1 MKEIKA
7 YIRHHTVNHVIEAL
21 EQEGFNDM
29 TLIDVKGITRGLPRE
44 EYHYSLEL
52 AEKYMDV
59 IKLEIVCGDNQAE
72 KAVRIIERA
81 AHTGRKGDGLI
92 FVSPVEEVVRIR
104 TGEKGE
110 AALRPGDQGAK

>member
-1 MKEIKA
+1 MKEVKA
-7 YIRHHTVNHVIEAL
+7 YIRHHRVNHVIEAL

-29 TLIDVKGITRGLPRE
+29 TLIDVKGITKGLHRE

-59 IKLEIVCGDNQAE
+59 IKLEIVCTDQDAE
-72 KAVRIIERA
+72 RIVEIIKVN
-81 AHTGRKGDGLI
+81 AHTGRKGDGL
-92 FVSPVEEVVRIR
+92 VYVTPVEAVVRIK

-110 AALRPGDQGAK
+110 AALRPGDQKT

>member
-1 MKEIKA
+1 MKEVKA
-7 YIRHHTVNHVIEAL
+7 YIRHHRVNHVIEAL

-59 IKLEIVCGDNQAE
+59 IKLEIVCTDQGAE
-72 KAVRIIERA
+72 RIVEIIKAN
-81 AHTGRKGDGLI
+81 AHTGRKGDGLV
-92 FVSPVEEVVRIR
+92 FVTPVETAVRIK

-110 AALRPGDQGAK
+110 VAFTTED

>member
-1 MKEIKA
+1 MKEVKA
-7 YIRHHTVNHVIEAL
+7 YIRHHRVNHVIEAL

-59 IKLEIVCGDNQAE
+59 IKLEIVCTDQGAD
-72 KAVRIIERA
+72 RIVEIIKIN

-92 FVSPVEEVVRIR
+92 FVAPVEEVVRIR
-104 TGEKGE
+104 TGESGE
-110 AALRPGDQGAK
+110 EALRSEDRS